1 MLDDREQ
8 AKLDQEIAQAGEMLP
23 TMYWALYSGC
33 VERGFT
39 ENQAMAIVLEFIA
52 KPSFDCGDPSSTY
65 Y

>member
-52 KPSFDCGDPSSTY
+52 KPSFD
-65 Y
+65 